1 MCIRDSQWAGQ
12 EEPFFIYYPTLAVH
26 GPLLPTD
33 EFKGKSGLGAYGD
46 FVLQVDAFIGRLEAK
61 LDEKGIADNTI
72 VVFTSDNGC
81 SSIVGFEALA
91 KHGHNPNY
99 IFRGSKSDIWE
110 GGHRV
115 PMVIQMCIRDRPR
128 TA

>member
-1 MCIRDSQWAGQ
+1 MPTCDQKVLDLIDQWAGQ

-72 VVFTSDNGC
+72 VVFTSDN
-81 SSIVGFEALA
+81 E
-91 KHGHNPNY
+91 
-99 IFRGSKSDIWE
+99 
-110 GGHRV
+110 
-115 PMVIQMCIRDRPR
+115 MCIRDRSIR
-128 TA
+128 VRYRISLIQSVLLVLRNLCLS